1 MADPPLYSPINPHF
15 FQPLLPGFT
24 NHLVLCFS
32 ISLFLSLSLSDHVVS
47 VSNSSSMLFQDIPVA
62 FFLKHLVGSNKG
74 TTAELRSDASE
85 MTWRVKIDGRRL
97 SNGWEDFTVAHDLR
111 VGDIVV
117 FRQEGELVF
126 HVSAL
131 GPSCCEIQYR
141 DNYPEEDKI
150 EKLCDTEKVSRKK
163 NSLKREADSAPE
175 HSLGSCFVATVTA
188 SNLKRDT
195 YIPKGF
201 ALSNHLMNK
210 FQIVLMNEEGESWK
224 IDLRRETYSHGRFY
238 MRRGWRSFCIANGK
252 KPGDSFAFKLVEN
265 EETPVL
271 QLFPMTI
278 EDLDKLQSVPREKSR
293 KVEAPPSP
301 DPSSFVATVTAS
313 NLSRDRLYLPKTF
326 IMSNGLLKKFQMRLM
341 NEEGESWTIDMKH
354 EAHSGRFLTIRGWR
368 SFCVANGK
376 KPGDLFEFKLGQNEE
391 TPVLQLVPL
400 NSEDLHKLEPNN
412 DTRQG
417 KCLEAT
423 KKEFL
428 CLQATKKKFL
438 GEEVYRNDSFKAID
452 EDIRKGQ
459 CSKAI
464 KQEYV
469 STEENNSTSQN
480 RFVTLTL
487 TPSSKLNL
495 PVEFIKGN
503 GINKAGKITMLDRY
517 DAKWPTSLLMDK
529 RGTMSLG
536 RGSKGFCEVNGVKM
550 NESFVLELIWEDTV
564 PLLKFCSKV

>member
-15 FQPLLPGFT
+15 FQPLLPNFT
-24 NHLVLCFS
+24 NHL
-32 ISLFLSLSLSDHVVS
+32 
-47 VSNSSSMLFQDIPVA
+47 DIPVA
-62 FFLKHLVGSNKG
+62 FFLKYLVGSNKG
-74 TTAELRSDASE
+74 TTAELRTDASE
-85 MTWRVKIDGRRL
+85 MTWKVKIDGRRL

-126 HVSAL
+126 HVTAL

-141 DNYPEEDKI
+141 DNNPEEDKI

-195 YIPKGF
+195 VYIPKEF
-201 ALSNHLMNK
+201 ALSNRLMNK
-210 FQIVLMNEEGESWK
+210 FQIVLMNEEGETWK
-224 IDLRRETYSHGRFY
+224 IDLRSETYSHGRFY
-238 MRRGWRSFCIANGK
+238 MRRGWRSFCIANEK
-252 KPGDSFAFKLVEN
+252 KPGDSFAFKLVKN

-271 QLFPMTI
+271 QLFPLTI
-278 EDLDKLQSVPREKSR
+278 EDLEKLQSVPRQKSR
-293 KVEAPPSP
+293 KVEAAPLP
-301 DPSSFVATVTAS
+301 DTSSFVATVTAS
-313 NLSRDRLYLPKTF
+313 NLSRDRLYIPKTF
-326 IMSNGLLKKFQMRLM
+326 IMSNGLLKKFQMCLLM
-341 NEEGESWTIDMKH
+341 NEEGESWTIDVKH
-354 EAHSGRFLTIRGWR
+354 EAHSGRFLMIRGWR
-368 SFCVANGK
+368 RFCVANGK
-376 KPGDLFEFKLGQNEE
+376 KPGDLFEFKLVQNEE

-412 DTRQG
+412 DGRQG
-417 KCLEAT
+417 NCLEAT

-428 CLQATKKKFL
+428 GLQATKKKFL

-469 STEENNSTSQN
+469 STEDNNSTSQN

-495 PVEFIKGN
+495 PVEFMKGN

-517 DAKWPTSLLMDK
+517 DAKWPMPLLMDK

>member
-15 FQPLLPGFT
+15 FQPLLPNFT
-24 NHLVLCFS
+24 NHL
-32 ISLFLSLSLSDHVVS
+32 
-47 VSNSSSMLFQDIPVA
+47 DIPVA
-62 FFLKHLVGSNKG
+62 FFLKYLVGSNKG
-74 TTAELRSDASE
+74 TTAELRTDASE
-85 MTWRVKIDGRRL
+85 MTWKVKIDGRRL

-126 HVSAL
+126 HVTAL

-141 DNYPEEDKI
+141 DNNPEEDKI

-195 YIPKGF
+195 VYIPKEF
-201 ALSNHLMNK
+201 ALSNRLMNK
-210 FQIVLMNEEGESWK
+210 FQIVLMNEEGETWK
-224 IDLRRETYSHGRFY
+224 IDLRSETYSHGRFY
-238 MRRGWRSFCIANGK
+238 MRRGWRSFCIANEK
-252 KPGDSFAFKLVEN
+252 KPGDSFAFKLVKN

-271 QLFPMTI
+271 QLFPLTI
-278 EDLDKLQSVPREKSR
+278 EDLEKLQSVPRQKSR
-293 KVEAPPSP
+293 KVEAAPLP
-301 DPSSFVATVTAS
+301 DTSSFVATVTAS
-313 NLSRDRLYLPKTF
+313 NLSRDRLYIPKTF
-326 IMSNGLLKKFQMRLM
+326 IMSNGLLKKFQMCLLM
-341 NEEGESWTIDMKH
+341 NEEGESWTIDVKH
-354 EAHSGRFLTIRGWR
+354 EAHSGRFLMIRGWR
-368 SFCVANGK
+368 RFCVANGK
-376 KPGDLFEFKLGQNEE
+376 KPGDLFEFKLVQNEE

-412 DTRQG
+412 DGRQG
-417 KCLEAT
+417 NCLEAT

-428 CLQATKKKFL
+428 GLQATKKKFL

-469 STEENNSTSQN
+469 STEDNNSTSQN

-487 TPSSKLNL
+487 TPSSKL
-495 PVEFIKGN
+495 GN

-517 DAKWPTSLLMDK
+517 DAKWPMPLLMDK

>member
-24 NHLVLCFS
+24 NHL
-32 ISLFLSLSLSDHVVS
+32 
-47 VSNSSSMLFQDIPVA
+47 DIPVA
-62 FFLKHLVGSNKG
+62 FFLKYIVGSNKG
-74 TTAELRSDASE
+74 KTAELRSDASE
-85 MTWRVKIDGRRL
+85 MTWKVKIDGRRL

-126 HVSAL
+126 HVTAL

-141 DNYPEEDKI
+141 DNNPEEDKI

-175 HSLGSCFVATVTA
+175 HSLDSCFVATVTA

-195 YIPKGF
+195 YIPKDF
-201 ALSNHLMNK
+201 ALSNRLMNK

-224 IDLRRETYSHGRFY
+224 IDLRRETYSHGRFH

-252 KPGDSFAFKLVEN
+252 KPGDSFAFKLVKN

-271 QLFPMTI
+271 QLFPLTI
-278 EDLDKLQSVPREKSR
+278 EDLDKLQSVPRQKSR
-293 KVEAPPSP
+293 KVEADPSP
-301 DPSSFVATVTAS
+301 DTSSFVATVTAS
-313 NLSRDRLYLPKTF
+313 NLSRDRLYIPKTF
-326 IMSNGLLKKFQMRLM
+326 IMSNGLLKKFQMCLM
-341 NEEGESWTIDMKH
+341 NEEGESWTIDVKH
-354 EAHSGRFLTIRGWR
+354 EAPSGRFLMIRGWR

-376 KPGDLFEFKLGQNEE
+376 KPGDLFKFKLVQNEE
-391 TPVLQLVPL
+391 IPLLQLVPL
-400 NSEDLHKLEPNN
+400 TSEDLRKLDPSN

-428 CLQATKKKFL
+428 VTEATEKEFL
-438 GEEVYRNDSFKAID
+438 GVEVYRNDSFKASEKDSLPFAEPIN
-452 EDIRKGQ
+452 EDIRQGQ

-464 KQEYV
+464 KKEYV

-495 PVEFIKGN
+495 PLEFMKGN

-564 PLLKFCSKV
+564 PHLKFCSKV